1 MKSRFWAVALLLTAC
16 AAQPVQPPTP
26 TLRVVSAFIPLP
38 TGTATS
44 TSVATSTFEPTSIPT
59 PALTLEPYEQY
70 SIDYLRSRSYGG
82 GTLDVAEKLSEHEKY
97 TTYSVRYKSDGLYIY
112 AVMNVPNGDAIYPV
126 VISVHGYFDPSEYY
140 ILDTDF
146 TLENQLAEEGYI
158 TIHPTLRNYP
168 PSDSGD
174 NLFRVGDSI
183 DILNLIAIVKDQ
195 GGSGILEKADPTR
208 IGLGGRSMGGG
219 IALRVLTVTR
229 DVKAAY
235 LYAPTSGD
243 ESLNAGFFHNYTR
256 DPQFENELDAPRDTF
271 EKISAQNYYANITAS
286 ILLAHGVSDR
296 LIPGAWSEDTCNRL
310 KEIGVDKRCIFY
322 KNADHTFYR
331 DDLEDFVSEVL
342 RFFELRLR
350 Q

>member
-1 MKSRFWAVALLLTAC
+1 MALLLTAC
-16 AAQPVQPPTP
+16 AAQPVQPTP
-26 TLRVVSAFIPLP
+26 TLRVVSAFVPLP
-38 TGTATS
+38 TETATS
-44 TSVATSTFEPTSIPT
+44 TPVATPTLEPTAIPT
-59 PALTLEPYEQY
+59 PASTLAPYEQY

-82 GTLDVAEKLSEHEKY
+82 GTLDVAEKLAEHEKY
-97 TTYSVRYKSDGLYIY
+97 TTYTVRYRSDGLYIY

-126 VISVHGYFDPSEYY
+126 VISVHGYIDPHDYY

-146 TLENQLAEEGYI
+146 TIENHLAEEGYI

-168 PSDSGD
+168 PSDGGD

-195 GGSGILEKADPTR
+195 SGSGILQKADATR

-219 IALRVLTVTR
+219 ITLRVLTVTH

-243 ESLNAGFFHNYTR
+243 ESLNADFFHNYTR
-256 DPQFENELDAPRDTF
+256 DPQFKNELDAPRDAF
-271 EKISAQNYYANITAS
+271 ERMSAQNYYADITAS
-286 ILLAHGVSDR
+286 ILIAHGASDR
-296 LIPGAWSEDTCNRL
+296 LIPGTWSEDTCNLL
-310 KEIGVDKRCIFY
+310 KEIGVEKRCIFY
-322 KNADHTFYR
+322 KNADHTFY
-331 DDLEDFVSEVL
+331 DGDLVDFISEVL
-342 RFFELRLR
+342 RFFELHLR